1 MTNSSYMYKAGHAS
15 QSSFHFTSK
24 AQLLYKGVIPISP
37 PDPNTSIVSFGLI
50 LAFF

>member
-1 MTNSSYMYKAGHAS
+1 MAGHVS

-24 AQLLYKGVIPISP
+24 AQLLYKGVIAISSP
-37 PDPNTSIVSFGLI
+37 GPNTSILSFGLT